1 MPAQTGKQLRQM
13 SGAISHEEEVK
24 QMNLWRN
31 CTIAAIPLCI
41 GVAIWDLSQAH
52 EHGHDGPQGVPTRMR
67 SKELDRH
74 GRLISAGAQEK
85 LKNRSPCKAEQKI
98 GTGMRSRL

>member
-1 MPAQTGKQLRQM
+1 M

-41 GVAIWDLSQAH
+41 GVAIYDLSQAH
-52 EHGHDGPQGVPTRMR
+52 EHGHEGPQYPYMHIRT
-67 SKELDRH
+67 KDYPW
-74 GRLISAGAQEK
+74 GACTLFDQH
-85 LKNRSPCKAEQKI
+85 CWDEQK
-98 GTGMRSRL
+98 GGHEEEE